1 MKIGILTFHRADNL
15 GALLQVYALQK
26 KIEDLGYEAVII
38 DYRCKTIEDAYVYS
52 VVPKIRKNIIKWFW
66 SLLVVNPKLNEKCDN
81 CAMFRN
87 NYLKIT
93 EPVYTEVDR
102 KKIQESFDVVITGS
116 DQIWNENLTGGKD
129 DWYCFKKVEEL
140 HTRVISYGASVGN
153 ISHFQNVFELYESNL
168 RNYYRISV
176 REKEVGIFL
185 SKELN
190 KDVQK
195 VIDPTMLIEQS
206 TWDELVDKSKYVIK
220 EKYILYYDVEMNSVA
235 MAVAKKIASAKKV
248 KLVHFNES
256 IEMNFR
262 GKYVQQSGPCEFLA
276 LIKNAEYIVTSSF
289 HATVFAILFKKKFVT
304 IPHQTTGSRV
314 RCLLED
320 INLVSRMVCS
330 LNDFSLDTIDKSIN
344 YFDVEKKIDLLRK
357 ESVTW
362 LKSSLE

>member
-38 DYRCKTIEDAYVYS
+38 DYRCKTIEEAYVYS

-66 SLLVVNPKLNEKCDN
+66 NLLVVNPKLKEKCDN
-81 CAMFRN
+81 CAIFRN
-87 NYLKIT
+87 NNLKIT

-129 DWYCFKKVEEL
+129 DWYCFKKVEESE
-140 HTRVISYGASVGN
+140 TRVISYGASVGN
-153 ISHFQNVFELYESNL
+153 LSHFQDVYELYKTDLNKYS
-168 RNYYRISV
+168 RISV
-176 REKEVGIFL
+176 REKEVANFI
-185 SKELN
+185 SKKLN
-190 KDVQK
+190 KDVCQ
-195 VIDPTMLIEQS
+195 VIDPTILIEHS
-206 TWDELVDKSKYVIK
+206 TWDELADKSKCVIK
-220 EKYILYYDVEMNSVA
+220 EKYLLYYDVEMNSVA

-256 IEMNFR
+256 IEMIFR
-262 GKYVQQSGPCEFLA
+262 GKFVQQSGPCEFLS

-320 INLVSRMVCS
+320 INLVSRMIRS

-362 LKSSLE
+362 LKSSLK